1 MNSTLLSHK
10 AKKVVAI
17 DVGTNQLAP
26 KLKKEERVISM
37 EQTNIRYV
45 TPKQIGQMAQF
56 VSIDVSFISLTK
68 IFAPVFSLMEE
79 GASLVCLKRFFF

>member
-1 MNSTLLSHK
+1 MLSHK

-45 TPKQIGQMAQF
+45 TPNQI
-56 VSIDVSFISLTK
+56 
-68 IFAPVFSLMEE
+68 
-79 GASLVCLKRFFF
+79 